1 LKVSTRI
8 KEVDDRL
15 VIVIPTIIARNGEL
29 NQGDKLTINLQGKKM
44 TIENSTID
52 ELLMEKISNNL
63 SEDVFSKTLTNEE
76 LILAK

>member
-1 LKVSTRI
+1 MNVSTRI

-15 VIVIPTIIARNGEL
+15 VIVIPKIIARNGEL
-29 NQGDKLTINLQGKKM
+29 NPGDKLTINLQGKKM